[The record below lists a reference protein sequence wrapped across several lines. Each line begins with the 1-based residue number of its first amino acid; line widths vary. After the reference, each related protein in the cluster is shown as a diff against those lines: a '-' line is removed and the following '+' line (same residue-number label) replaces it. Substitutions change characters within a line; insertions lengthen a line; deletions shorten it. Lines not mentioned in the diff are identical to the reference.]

1 MKKADHK
8 KKLKAPLT
16 IEQKI
21 KRRSFISFGTFFAL
35 GGAAT
40 LGWKWLLDAPE
51 ETPGVTAGTRAPL
64 RRALNKTELFF
75 RNLFSNN
82 HLVKTYPKELAA
94 TTPRVNSLIGIEDDK
109 DFDINA
115 WKLIVKC
122 TNEKNLNIRLEEIKA
137 LPKTEIVY
145 DFKCVEGWDEIQY
158 WAGVKLSD
166 FLTHFKLD
174 GQSHM
179 QYMGLETPNGA
190 YYVGLERESILHPQT
205 LLAYEMNG
213 KSLSIEHGAP
223 LRLIVPVKYGIKN
236 LKRIGQI
243 SFSNNRPRD
252 YWAEQGYDYYSG
264 L

>member
-1 MKKADHK
+1 MKANHK
-8 KKLKAPLT
+8 KKVKAPLT
-16 IEQKI
+16 VEQKI
-21 KRRSFISFGTFFAL
+21 RRRTFISFGAFAAL
-35 GGAAT
+35 GTGAVT
-40 LGWKWLLDAPE
+40 GWNWLLDAPE
-51 ETPGVTAGTRAPL
+51 ETPGITGGTRVPL

-75 RNLFSNN
+75 RNFFSNK
-82 HLVKTYPKELAA
+82 HLVKTYPITDAA
-94 TTPRVNSLIGIEDDK
+94 KTPRVNSLIGIEDDE
-109 DFDINA
+109 DFDISN
-115 WKLIVKC
+115 WKLKVKL
-122 TNEKNLNIRLEEIKA
+122 NNQKNQYISIEEIKA

-145 DFKCVEGWDEIQY
+145 DFKCVEGWDEIQH

-166 FLTHFKLD
+166 FLAHFKLEETA
-174 GQSHM
+174 QK

-213 KSLSIEHGAP
+213 KPISLDHGAP

-236 LKRIGQI
+236 LKRIGTM
-243 SFSNNRPRD
+243 SFSNSRPKD

>member
-1 MKKADHK
+1 MKADHK
-8 KKLKAPLT
+8 KKIKVPLT
-16 IEQKI
+16 VEQKI
-21 KRRSFISFGTFFAL
+21 KRRNFISFGAFFAL
-35 GGAAT
+35 GVGAVA
-40 LGWKWLLDAPE
+40 GWKWLLDAPE
-51 ETPGVTAGTRAPL
+51 ETFGITGGTRLPL

-75 RNLFSNN
+75 RNFFSNK
-82 HLVKTYPKELAA
+82 HLVKTYPQEQAA
-94 TTPRVNSLIGIEDDK
+94 KTPRVNSLIGIEDDE
-109 DFDINA
+109 DFVVAD
-115 WKLIVKC
+115 WKLTIKL
-122 TNEKNLNIRLEEIKA
+122 NNQKNQYISIEEIKA

-166 FLTHFKLD
+166 FLAHFKLEE
-174 GQSHM
+174 QAQK

-190 YYVGLERESILHPQT
+190 YYVGLERDSILHPQT

-213 KSLSIEHGAP
+213 KPISIEHGAP

-236 LKRIGQI
+236 LKRIGNM
-243 SFSNNRPRD
+243 SFSNSRPKD

>member
-1 MKKADHK
+1 MKANHNK
-8 KKLKAPLT
+8 KIKAPLT
-16 IEQKI
+16 VEQKI
-21 KRRSFISFGTFFAL
+21 RRRTFISFGVFAAL
-35 GGAAT
+35 GTSAIA
-40 LGWKWLLDAPE
+40 GWNWLLDAKE
-51 ETPGVTAGTRAPL
+51 ETPGITGGTRAPL

-75 RNLFSNN
+75 RNFFSNK
-82 HLVKTYPKELAA
+82 HLAKTYPIAEAVK
-94 TTPRVNSLIGIEDDK
+94 TPRVNGLIGIEDDE
-109 DFDINA
+109 DFDVSN
-115 WKLIVKC
+115 WKLTVKLR
-122 TNEKNLNIRLEEIKA
+122 NQKDRHISIEALKA

-166 FLTHFKLD
+166 FLAHFKLEEEA
-174 GQSHM
+174 QK

-213 KSLSIEHGAP
+213 KPISIEHGAP
-223 LRLIVPVKYGIKN
+223 LRLIVPAKYGIKN
-236 LKRIGQI
+236 LKRIGTMA
-243 SFSNNRPRD
+243 FSDKRPRD